1 MHNQNLHVSLE
12 LKKTFLELSALK
24 DNKVDFALYS
34 LGFFFS
40 HKFNI
45 ICDRI
50 MLFVSR
56 YIFPGAKNPNPLRIC
71 NLKVIV
77 GLKIQYGC
85 HYFFHWKKIQYDLLF
100 ELQCARTYVLL
111 SKNSCLSIISLETM

>member
-1 MHNQNLHVSLE
+1 MHNQDLHVSLE

-45 ICDRI
+45 TCDRM
-50 MLFVSR
+50 MLFVSK
-56 YIFPGAKNPNPLRIC
+56 YMFSGAKNLNPRRIYHFE
-71 NLKVIV
+71 VIL

-85 HYFFHWKKIQYDLLF
+85 HYFFIGKKIQYDLLF
-100 ELQCARTYVLL
+100 ELQ
-111 SKNSCLSIISLETM
+111 